1 MALRKVCTK
10 CRKTEAKCKCSSPTW
25 RYQIDYYDPTG
36 KRVRRDYEKKKDAV
50 AELGKRVSLIA
61 EGSYLDVKKEYK
73 TTLKE
78 LLEKYKENYQ
88 QQASYKS
95 WKSYCHKNF
104 KEYFG
109 EDTLLANISY
119 MDVETYRNHLRQKL
133 TKNGSLRKD
142 ATVNRGM
149 SCLSH
154 LFTKA
159 KEWKL
164 IERHPFED
172 GKSLLLKEDNERVR
186 YLEEDELQALLA
198 ECPKHLERIV
208 ICAVNTGMDRGEL
221 LRLKWEQIQKGF
233 IHLPVYKTRPAR
245 KIPVNGD
252 LEQLFK
258 EIRMEQGPGAKYV
271 FTYAASED
279 KLKGKRPVRKRKGPV
294 PVPGKIKN
302 IKTAFNSALSRAG
315 IVNFRFKDL
324 RHTFASHMVM
334 RGATM
339 KELQELM
346 GHRDMKMTNRYAHLS
361 PEHKKKAV
369 NLLNGLTAPTKKAD
383 SHEIVTNSK
392 SSSASTDLS
401 I

>member
-1 MALRKVCTK
+1 
-10 CRKTEAKCKCSSPTW
+10 
-25 RYQIDYYDPTG
+25 
-36 KRVRRDYEKKKDAV
+36 
-50 AELGKRVSLIA
+50 
-61 EGSYLDVKKEYK
+61 
-73 TTLKE
+73 
-78 LLEKYKENYQ
+78 
-88 QQASYKS
+88 
-95 WKSYCHKNF
+95 
-104 KEYFG
+104 
-109 EDTLLANISY
+109 LANISY